1 MNFITWPDQ
10 LAAAITICDENG
22 IIIYMNEKSK
32 TIFAKDGGAALIGAS
47 LFDCHPE
54 PSRTKLKNLFHTRQ
68 PNAYTI
74 EKDGVKKM
82 IYQAPWFEG
91 EKFKGL
97 VEFSMEIPFELPHFV
112 RG

>member
-1 MNFITWPDQ
+1 MNISIWPDQ
-10 LAAAITICDENG
+10 VSAAITVCDENG
-22 IIIYMNEKSK
+22 VIIYMNEKSK
-32 TIFAKDGGAALIGAS
+32 TTFAKDRGGALIGTS

-54 PSRTKLKNLFHTRQ
+54 PSRTKLQNQFKSQ
-68 PNAYTI
+68 KPNAYTI
-74 EKDGVKKM
+74 EKDGIKKM
-82 IYQAPWFEG
+82 IYQAPWFEN

>member
-1 MNFITWPDQ
+1 MNLITWPDHF
-10 LAAAITICDENG
+10 AAAITICDEKGN
-22 IIIYMNEKSK
+22 IIYMNEKSK
-32 TIFAKDGGAALIGAS
+32 ATFAKDGGAALIGAS

-54 PSRTKLKNLFHTRQ
+54 PSRTKLKNLFNTRQ
-68 PNAYTI
+68 PNTYTI

-82 IYQAPWFEG
+82 IYQAPRFEG

-97 VEFSMEIPFELPHFV
+97 VEFSIEIPFELPHFV